1 MTAVVAAVV
10 EMAAVVAAVVE
21 VAVVCYISAAN
32 IRVLFLSGVLTRTN
46 GQRARELPPLPQD
59 ILLPQHQMGN
69 IGDDPQTTTV
79 D

>member
-10 EMAAVVAAVVE
+10 EMAAVVE

-46 GQRARELPPLPQD
+46 GQRARELPPLSQD